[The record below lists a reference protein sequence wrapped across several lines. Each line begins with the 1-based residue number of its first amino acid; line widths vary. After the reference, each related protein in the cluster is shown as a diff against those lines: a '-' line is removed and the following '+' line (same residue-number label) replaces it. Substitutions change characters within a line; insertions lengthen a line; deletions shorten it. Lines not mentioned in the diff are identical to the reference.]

1 MPRPWVLT
9 RAAEASLVEIA
20 LWTTRTFGPRQ
31 ANLYEEDLIAAC
43 RAVAA
48 GTALSYGCRDVI
60 DPGLPEVL
68 RFTRAGQ
75 HLVVFVEQ
83 ADAVII
89 VDVLHSSSDLP
100 RRLADRLPE
109 G

>member
-1 MPRPWVLT
+1 MPRPWFLT

-20 LWTTRTFGPRQ
+20 VWTTRTFGPRQ
-31 ANLYEEDLIAAC
+31 ASLYEDDLIAAC

-48 GTALSYGCRDVI
+48 GTALTYGCREVI
-60 DPGLPEVL
+60 DDGLPDAL

-75 HLVVFVEQ
+75 HLVVFIEQ
-83 ADAVII
+83 ADAVVI
-89 VDVLHSSSDLP
+89 VDVLHSRSDLP
-100 RRLADRLPE
+100 RRLADSLPE